1 MVAAYAMRS
10 SILNTKSRRFGEPIA
25 QQYFALAEAEMN
37 PGLSTRPLS
46 QPDCHGVTEN
56 ICTAPIGLARPN
68 GIYVIDGCNSA
79 VPAIADIRGTEHH
92 APLD

>member
-1 MVAAYAMRS
+1 MA
-10 SILNTKSRRFGEPIA
+10 T
-25 QQYFALAEAEMN
+25 
-37 PGLSTRPLS
+37 
-46 QPDCHGVTEN
+46 GVIEN
-56 ICTAPIGLARPN
+56 ICTAPLGLARPN